1 MAQVVITSVGYRRKF
16 LNTVLLFLRTA
27 VAACLGLLVWVLV
40 RDAFATEESLLT
52 VTLPVWVAGLAG
64 GVVSALFA
72 PRQGIAL
79 AFTTGVIMA
88 VLFLAFRHLYLGLP
102 LGANTLL
109 TLWPMW
115 FPVAYYLGA
124 YGYLTLLQRLY
135 RK

>member
-1 MAQVVITSVGYRRKF
+1 MAQVVITSVGYRRKL

-27 VAACLGLLVWVLV
+27 VAACFGLLVWVLA
-40 RDAFATEESLLT
+40 RDAFATEESLFT

-72 PRQGIAL
+72 PRQGIVL

-102 LGANTLL
+102 LEANTLL

-135 RK
+135 RQ

>member
-1 MAQVVITSVGYRRKF
+1 L
-16 LNTVLLFLRTA
+16 LNTLLLFLRTA

-64 GVVSALFA
+64 GVVSVLFA

-124 YGYLTLLQRLY
+124 YGYLTLLQHLY

>member
-1 MAQVVITSVGYRRKF
+1 MAHVVITSVRYRRNL

-27 VAACLGLLVWVLV
+27 AAACFGLLVWVLV
-40 RDAFATEESLLT
+40 RDAFATEESLFT

-72 PRQGIAL
+72 PRQGIVL
-79 AFTTGVIMA
+79 ASTTGVVMA

-102 LGANTLL
+102 LEANTLL

-135 RK
+135 RQ

>member
-1 MAQVVITSVGYRRKF
+1 M
-16 LNTVLLFLRTA
+16 
-27 VAACLGLLVWVLV
+27 
-40 RDAFATEESLLT
+40 
-52 VTLPVWVAGLAG
+52 
-64 GVVSALFA
+64 SALIA
-72 PRQGIAL
+72 PRQGIVL

-102 LGANTLL
+102 LEANTLL

-135 RK
+135 RQ

>member
-1 MAQVVITSVGYRRKF
+1 M
-16 LNTVLLFLRTA
+16 NTLLLFLRTA

-102 LGANTLL
+102 LGANTHL

>member
-1 MAQVVITSVGYRRKF
+1 MAHVVITSVRYRRNL

-27 VAACLGLLVWVLV
+27 VAACFGLLVWVLV
-40 RDAFATEESLLT
+40 RDAFATEESLFT

-64 GVVSALFA
+64 GVVSALFE
-72 PRQGIAL
+72 PRQGIVL

-102 LGANTLL
+102 LEANTLL

-124 YGYLTLLQRLY
+124 YGYLTLLHRLY
-135 RK
+135 RQ

>member
-1 MAQVVITSVGYRRKF
+1 M
-16 LNTVLLFLRTA
+16 NTLLLFLRTA

-40 RDAFATEESLLT
+40 RDAFASEESILT
-52 VTLPVWVAGLAG
+52 VTVSVWVAGLAG

-88 VLFLAFRHLYLGLP
+88 VLFLASRHLYLGLP

-124 YGYLTLLQRLY
+124 YGYLVLMQRLH

>member
-1 MAQVVITSVGYRRKF
+1 M
-16 LNTVLLFLRTA
+16 NTLLLFLRTA

-88 VLFLAFRHLYLGLP
+88 VLFLAFRHLCLGLP